1 MNGLIGAV
9 LPTAGFSPIAA
20 AFISVILQF
29 LCLSEEGSG
38 HSPKYNKKNNICN

>member
-29 LCLSEEGSG
+29 CLSEEGGG